1 MESLT
6 IKDLR
11 VEFVGEPVG
20 IYMENPRFSWVI
32 NSGNR
37 NTIQKGYRILISKI
51 KRQTTNFSGE
61 FWDSGFINTNKNNNI
76 AYEGNKKLESGQ
88 KYYWVVQVTDNF
100 GNEAISDIA
109 SFEMGLLDNDD
120 WKAKWITSKQLL
132 RKEFKIDFDI
142 SDARIY
148 SSGIG
153 YYKVFINGHLV
164 GDKELNPPWTDY
176 KKRIYYSTY
185 NVKDYIKK
193 GENAIAI
200 ILGHGRYIKEYGYDE
215 NLQAI
220 MQLEMKGKN
229 GEETFI
235 ATDETWKTAD
245 GPILYDDIY
254 NGIKYD
260 ARKEVKEWKFI
271 GFDDRNWEF
280 CHISTSVLGK
290 LVSDAT
296 FPSVKIVGAMSPK
309 ETWVINDNAYIF
321 DFGQNFTGWVKLKIL
336 GSKNG
341 DSIKVRYSEL
351 LNKDKSLNTLPNRT
365 AKNEDEYIC
374 RGDAIEI
381 FTSMFTYR
389 GFRYIEISGYPGIP
403 PAENIEGEI
412 VHSAVDIIGNISFD
426 NQLFNKI
433 HNIVRW
439 SQLSNLMSIPTDCPQ
454 RDERMGWLGDSSLV
468 AEESIYNFW
477 MVNFYEKWIYDII
490 DSQLEDG
497 SIPDVVPH
505 YWSLYPADP
514 MWGDEFVVIPY
525 VLYVFYNDRYIVETS
540 YDSIKKWIS
549 FLRNKLKNG
558 ILKFYKY
565 GDWCPPAMVRPVNT
579 PGELISTWIYIRD
592 LNILSKLAKILDK
605 PDESDKF
612 TIEMNN
618 IVKSFNK
625 TFLTKTEINN
635 PPFSTNSRYGN
646 TAKETIY
653 YYEGGSHTS
662 QILPREGGS
671 QTSQILPIYA
681 DLVPDDIANYVKEYL
696 INDILVNKDKHLNTG
711 ILGTRYILQTLD
723 KLGYSE
729 LAFDIVNQST
739 YPGWGYMIKEGATTL
754 WERWEYLSGTGMNS
768 HNHIMFG
775 TVDTWFYDSL
785 LGVAPLENFGDVK
798 IQPNITKKLKK
809 VSGSTYTINGLL
821 TMSWEWAN
829 ENSLLIQLCV
839 PPNSTA
845 SLNLNINSYIKNP
858 KIKESENML
867 YKDKE
872 IYKDFMIESGIIG
885 FNYNNNLI
893 KMSLGSGTYKFEI
906 CK

>member
-11 VEFVGEPVG
+11 VEFVRDPVG
-20 IYMENPRFSWVI
+20 IDMENPRFSWI
-32 NSGNR
+32 LNSGNR
-37 NTIQKGYRILISKI
+37 NTIQKRYRILISKI
-51 KRQTTNFSGE
+51 KRPTTDFSGE
-61 FWDSGFINTNKNNNI
+61 FWDSGFIDTNKSNNI
-76 AYEGNKKLESGQ
+76 AYNGSKKLESGQ

-100 GNEAISDIA
+100 GNDAISDIA
-109 SFEMGLLDNDD
+109 SFEMGLLHSDD
-120 WKAKWITSKQLL
+120 WNAKWVTSRQLL
-132 RKEFKIDFDI
+132 RKEFKINFDI

-153 YYKVFINGHLV
+153 YYKLFINGRLV

-220 MQLEMKGKN
+220 VQLKIKGKN
-229 GEETFI
+229 DEERLI
-235 ATDETWKTAD
+235 ATDDTWKTTD

-260 ARKEVKEWKFI
+260 SRKAVKGWGFT
-271 GFDDRNWEF
+271 GFDDREWEA
-280 CHISTSVLGK
+280 CHISTSSLGK

-296 FPSVKIVGAMSPK
+296 FPPVKIVGAISPK
-309 ETWVINDNAYIF
+309 ESWTLNDNTYIF

-341 DSIKVRYSEL
+341 DVIKVRYSEL
-351 LNKDKSLNTLPNRT
+351 LNNDKSLNTLPNRT
-365 AKNEDEYIC
+365 AKNEDEYTC
-374 RGDAIEI
+374 NGDPVEV
-381 FTSMFTYR
+381 FTPMFTYR
-389 GFRYIEISGYPGIP
+389 GFRYIEISGYPGAP
-403 PAENIEGEI
+403 SAENIEGEI
-412 VHSAVDIIGNISFD
+412 VHSAVDTVGNISFD

-525 VLYVFYNDRYIVETS
+525 VLYVFYNDRHIVEIS

-549 FLRNKLKNG
+549 FLRKKLENG

-565 GDWCPPAMVRPVNT
+565 GDWCPPSRINPLNT
-579 PGELISTWIYIRD
+579 PGELIATWIYIRD
-592 LNILSKLAKILDK
+592 LNILSKMAKILGK
-605 PDESDKF
+605 TDESNKF
-612 TIEMNN
+612 TIEINN

-625 TFLTKTEINN
+625 TFLTQKETNKQ
-635 PPFSTNSRYGN
+635 PFLLNSRYKYPE
-646 TAKETIY
+646 KETNY
-653 YYEGGSHTS
+653 YY
-662 QILPREGGS
+662 EGGS

-681 DLVPDDIANYVKEYL
+681 GLVPDDVMNSVKEYL
-696 INDILVNKDKHLNTG
+696 VNDILINKDKHLDTG

-754 WERWEYLSGTGMNS
+754 WERWEYLSGTAMNS

-785 LGVAPLENFGDVK
+785 LGVTPLENFDNVK
-798 IQPNITKKLKK
+798 IQPDITKKLKK
-809 VSGSTYTINGLL
+809 VSGSTYTINGLIS
-821 TMSWEWAN
+821 MSWEWAN
-829 ENSLLIQLCV
+829 ENSLLIKLCV

-845 SLNLNINSYIKNP
+845 LLNLNLNSFIKDP

-872 IYKDFMIESGIIG
+872 IHKDLTAKSGISD
-885 FNYNNNLI
+885 FSYTNNLI
-893 KMSLGSGTYKFEI
+893 KISIGSGTYNFKI
-906 CK
+906 CE